1 MLNDKSKIPN
11 SMDLKD
17 GLKLLLLGRSM
28 KISFLSKKLKKKKRK
43 EKTIPRKEEKWP
55 NSMSMK
61 KKIENAVNSPHL
73 VLVNNV
79 IIQGTTKLH
88 NSRGHYLHV
97 LQWDSLGYGC
107 PRPAVIFGCINRT
120 VGLLIFFSWYVLK
133 VIRQTLCNGD

>member
-11 SMDLKD
+11 SVDLKD

-28 KISFLSKKLKKKKRK
+28 KISFLSKKLKKKKKRT
-43 EKTIPRKEEKWP
+43 EKTIPRKEGKWP

-97 LQWDSLGYGC
+97 LQWTALDMAAQDLQWFL
-107 PRPAVIFGCINRT
+107 AV
-120 VGLLIFFSWYVLK
+120 LIEL
-133 VIRQTLCNGD
+133 